1 LNSGAQFVIMG
12 DQNADPND
20 GDSFDNAIL
29 QVLNNPRVNTNFI
42 PTSAG
47 GVRQSIVL
55 VSDNNFSS
63 TQFTQVLALGADLV
77 PTVIPTVETR
87 PDLIDDST
95 LPFSQRADADD
106 PAIYVNS
113 TDSQKSLVLGSVKN
127 VGLRVYDLSG
137 NLLQEINPG
146 NIRYNNVDL
155 QYGFKLVYA
164 GEGNNT
170 ITTANGDNLIYAGAG
185 GEFKNTTFNQ

>member
-127 VGLRVYDLSG
+127 GGLRVYDLSG
-137 NLLQEINPG
+137 NLLQ
-146 NIRYNNVDL
+146 
-155 QYGFKLVYA
+155 
-164 GEGNNT
+164 
-170 ITTANGDNLIYAGAG
+170 
-185 GEFKNTTFNQ
+185 